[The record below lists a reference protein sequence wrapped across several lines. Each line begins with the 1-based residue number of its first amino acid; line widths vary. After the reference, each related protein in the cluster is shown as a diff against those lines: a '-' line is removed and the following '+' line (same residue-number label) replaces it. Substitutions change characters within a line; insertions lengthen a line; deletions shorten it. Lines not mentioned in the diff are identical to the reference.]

1 MAKHR
6 NKKKPA
12 NVVGNEVI
20 KAESK
25 PIENNNRTILT
36 ARTQRTEAFSGPLPH
51 PDHLERYGKI
61 IENGAER
68 IFKMAENQADHRMTI
83 EKSLVQA
90 DIRRSDFGLLYGFVL
105 SLVVTGS
112 GVWITLQDKSVVGF
126 ITMLAP
132 LASIVAL
139 FVYNRQT
146 QRKDEE
152 IQSSKEKKKK

>member
-1 MAKHR
+1 
-6 NKKKPA
+6 
-12 NVVGNEVI
+12 
-20 KAESK
+20 
-25 PIENNNRTILT
+25 
-36 ARTQRTEAFSGPLPH
+36 
-51 PDHLERYGKI
+51 
-61 IENGAER
+61 
-68 IFKMAENQADHRMTI
+68 MAENQADHRMTI